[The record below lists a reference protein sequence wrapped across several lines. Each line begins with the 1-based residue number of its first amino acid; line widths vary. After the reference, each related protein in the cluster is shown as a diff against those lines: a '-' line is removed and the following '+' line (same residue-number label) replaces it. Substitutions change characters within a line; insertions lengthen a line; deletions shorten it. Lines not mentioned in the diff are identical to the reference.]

1 MTDPTP
7 PTPTRFWL
15 PLLSRQAQYVLST
28 DHYPWSEIC
37 ADLEARPLLSA
48 VLEARQQSAGG
59 QGFAGQT
66 RRGRLFWNAGVA
78 LGGFDQGRDLNMSEF
93 MRAFPRATLQLQLVD
108 PAVVSLAWQC
118 RGAQPEALS
127 EPWPEV
133 QGALSRSA
141 FAGALMGGVG
151 GASISYWQSGKP
163 VAGTLPTGGLVYT
176 VSAPQ
181 QLSAGAL
188 AGFWSQIYVLAG
200 AQAAGLAEA
209 WRACA
214 GELADDHPCLDP
226 FAREVWLEGQQVQ
239 VAPDIDVTELRGA
252 LRAVSDASLRRLKL
266 RIRSLPVTELQNS
279 PLWTISGAGELP

>member
-7 PTPTRFWL
+7 PTPTTRFWL

-28 DHYPWSEIC
+28 DHYPWSEVC

-48 VLEARQQSAGG
+48 VLEARQQH
-59 QGFAGQT
+59 

-78 LGGFDQGRDLNMSEF
+78 LGGFDQGSDLSLSEF

-127 EPWPEV
+127 ESWPEV
-133 QGALSRSA
+133 QSALSRSA
-141 FAGALMGGVG
+141 FAGALMGGDK

-163 VAGTLPTGGLVYT
+163 VAGTLPTGGQVYT

-188 AGFWSQIYVLAG
+188 AGFWSKIYVLAG
-200 AQAAGLAEA
+200 AQASGLAEA

-239 VAPDIDVTELRGA
+239 VAADIDVTELRGA
-252 LRAVSDASLRRLKL
+252 LKAVSDAALRRLRL
-266 RIRSLPVTELQNS
+266 RIRNLPVTELQNS

>member
-7 PTPTRFWL
+7 PTPTTRFWL

-28 DHYPWSEIC
+28 DHYPWSEVC

-48 VLEARQQSAGG
+48 VLEARQQGSGG
-59 QGFAGQT
+59 QS

-78 LGGFDQGRDLNMSEF
+78 LGGFDQGRDLSVPDF
-93 MRAFPRATLQLQLVD
+93 MRTFPRATLQLQLVD

-118 RGAQPEALS
+118 RSAQPEALS

-141 FAGALMGGVG
+141 FAGALMGGDK

-163 VAGTLPTGGLVYT
+163 VAGTLPTGGQVYT

-188 AGFWSQIYVLAG
+188 AGFWSKIYVLAG
-200 AQAAGLAEA
+200 AQAAGLPDV

-214 GELADDHPCLDP
+214 SDLADDHPCLDP
-226 FAREVWLEGQQVQ
+226 FAREVWLEGPNVS
-239 VAPDIDVTELRGA
+239 VAPDIDVTELRDA
-252 LRAVSDASLRRLKL
+252 LKAVSDATLRRLKL
-266 RIRSLPVTELQNS
+266 RVRSLPVGELQQS